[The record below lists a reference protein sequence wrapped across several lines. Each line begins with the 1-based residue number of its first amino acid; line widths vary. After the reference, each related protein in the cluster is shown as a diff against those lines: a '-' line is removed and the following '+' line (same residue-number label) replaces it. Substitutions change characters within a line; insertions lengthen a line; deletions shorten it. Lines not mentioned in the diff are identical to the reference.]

1 MFTPAMQSGTF
12 TVDVATSDNGGHPP
26 EFWAEQASKRIV
38 DVSANAPD
46 VIRGQAIAFQN
57 QVEQVILHY
66 MKRAIQ
72 CDRST
77 VSHLVTEAGQ
87 PQLAELIRRP

>member
-1 MFTPAMQSGTF
+1 MFTPAMQTGTF
-12 TVDVATSDNGGHPP
+12 TVEVVTSDKSGNC
-26 EFWAEQASKRIV
+26 FSNATAQASISIV
-38 DVSANAPD
+38 AVSATAPD